1 MGMPSAFVEGEESDF
16 SHMAEDGEDNL
27 FIKDVFH
34 KTHIEVTKMGTR
46 AGASTAVEMWAESV
60 PIYIRLNRPFLYMI
74 ADSETNLPV
83 FIGIV
88 NSVQ

>member
-1 MGMPSAFVEGEESDF
+1 MT
-16 SHMAEDGEDNL
+16 EDGEDNL

-46 AGASTAVEMWAESV
+46 AGASTAVEMWATSV